1 MIARFWQWYQGFGI
15 AEDLDPRD
23 VRYVRALNGI
33 VLIVTLLLWS
43 QLPFIIQLLP
53 ATRYI
58 LIGFVVFPLV
68 WQLVPLLN
76 QLGRYTA
83 ARLFFSLSSLAFIA
97 FNAVQLGPETENHLF
112 MISVFVG
119 AFIIYPPRQFRYVI
133 LVAGLS
139 ALGLISLEVF
149 YREYGSLVEFPDEFV
164 TIARWSSMS
173 SLFMIILAISIYHY
187 KVVENAEDRLEQEH
201 RISEG
206 LLLNILPAAIA
217 QRLKTRRG
225 PIADRIESA
234 SILFADII
242 DFTPLANRLPHERVV
257 EILDTIFTQFDRI
270 SQRHG
275 LEKIK
280 TIGDAYMVAGG
291 VPVPTEGHHVAI
303 ADCALEM
310 LEYMQSDPIPEMP
323 GLSLRIGIHTGPL
336 VAGVICERKFA
347 YDLWGD
353 AVNTASRMES
363 HGLPNRIQVSAAFY
377 ERTRDEYVYE
387 PRGILPFK
395 GKGEMEAYLLEGR
408 RVRVAASNAHPAIP
422 R

>member
-1 MIARFWQWYQGFGI
+1 MIARFWKWYQSIGI
-15 AEDLDPRD
+15 AGDLDPRD

-33 VLIVTLLLWS
+33 VLIVSLLLWS

-58 LIGFVVFPLV
+58 LIGFVICPLL

-76 QLGRYTA
+76 RLGRYTA
-83 ARLFFSLSSLAFIA
+83 ARFFFSLSSIAFIA
-97 FNAVQLGPETENHLF
+97 FNAVQLGRETENHLF
-112 MISVFVG
+112 MISVFVT
-119 AFIIYPPRQFRYVI
+119 AFVIYPPRQFRYVI
-133 LVAGLS
+133 LFAVLS
-139 ALGLISLEVF
+139 ALGLISLELF
-149 YREYGSLVEFPDEFV
+149 YREYGSLVEFPGEV
-164 TIARWSSMS
+164 VSIARWSSMS
-173 SLFMIILAISIYHY
+173 SLFMIILGISIYHY
-187 KVVENAEDRLEQEH
+187 NVVEDAEDRLEREH

-217 QRLKTRRG
+217 QRLKTHRG
-225 PIADRIESA
+225 RIADRIASA

-242 DFTPLANRLPHERVV
+242 DFTPLANRVPHERVV
-257 EILDTIFTQFDRI
+257 EILDTIFTEFDRI

-291 VPVPTEGHHVAI
+291 VPVPTEGHHAAI
-303 ADCALEM
+303 AECALEM
-310 LEYMQSDPIPEMP
+310 IAYVKSDPIPEMP
-323 GLSLRIGIHTGPL
+323 GLSVRIGIHTGSV
-336 VAGVICERKFA
+336 VAGVICEQKFA

-353 AVNTASRMES
+353 SVNTASRMES

-387 PRGILPFK
+387 TRGILPFK
-395 GKGEMEAYLLEGR
+395 GKGEMEAYLLEGKR
-408 RVRVAASNAHPAIP
+408 A
-422 R
+422 